1 LPPKFSG
8 AGLSAHFHLGNGART
23 KPATAGLF
31 SRDTRR
37 GVEGITGGHIPH
49 LTLSRHELDHE
60 QLLLDIMI
68 IADEVDWQLT
78 QAMVTQA
85 MASLTEPNLAKPA
98 A

>member
-1 LPPKFSG
+1 MLVEESR
-8 AGLSAHFHLGNGART
+8 ALHVVTFHTL
-23 KPATAGLF
+23 
-31 SRDTRR
+31 
-37 GVEGITGGHIPH
+37 H
-49 LTLSRHELDHE
+49 LDRHELDHE